1 MPNASPTL
9 AATNFIGEAA
19 MLEILFT
26 IGQAISA
33 AAVMYGACL
42 AIDYAVFPESRERN
56 AAADEAPEIGR
67 FLGV

>member
-1 MPNASPTL
+1 
-9 AATNFIGEAA
+9 